1 MNLRTR
7 VMVIGG
13 VLGALVGVLA
23 AHLYLRSAAA
33 MPGEEGEAELP
44 AVQPGDAIKLSL
56 GILGV
61 LRLITGLG
69 ESAG

>member
-7 VMVIGG
+7 VMIVGG
-13 VLGALVGVLA
+13 VTGALIGVLA
-23 AHLYLRSAAA
+23 ARLYLRSAPIA
-33 MPGEEGEAELP
+33 PGGESEVELP